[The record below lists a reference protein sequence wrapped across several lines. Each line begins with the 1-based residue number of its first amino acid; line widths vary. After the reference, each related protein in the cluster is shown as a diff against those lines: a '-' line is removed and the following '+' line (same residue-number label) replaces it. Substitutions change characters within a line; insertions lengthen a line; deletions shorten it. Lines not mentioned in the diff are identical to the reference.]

1 LPDLSQRTDALEDY
15 AENKLHQ
22 KPFGVENEIETATV
36 DVAPNVNG
44 SGASGSAPP
53 VANQPDYPHITA
65 LEKAIVGQTFVG
77 QELGSRLGRLET
89 TAFGKPTDSPD
100 FSQRTDALDKY
111 AAKKLH
117 KKPFAEQQQQEAE
130 TANARS
136 STPQQNA
143 GGPGG
148 SAKALAMVANTLLSA
163 AGMGMGP
170 MGMMNPAMGMGGM
183 GRGGMGRGGGGRF
196 GQKQQEAAPQ
206 PALKED
212 DPEVFT
218 ALPPPQGARM
228 LVKVG
233 WCEVKVFGHTF
244 QSMHLTDRLRQL
256 SQKLD
261 FETNKSSLELMDDI
275 GGIIK
280 VVQAQKGGPS
290 AVPIGSANQAAT
302 H

>member
-1 LPDLSQRTDALEDY
+1 
-15 AENKLHQ
+15 
-22 KPFGVENEIETATV
+22 
-36 DVAPNVNG
+36 
-44 SGASGSAPP
+44 

-65 LEKAIVGQTFVG
+65 LEKAIIGQTFVG
-77 QELGSRLGRLET
+77 QELASRLGRLET
-89 TAFGKPTDSPD
+89 TAFGKPTESPD

-111 AAKKLH
+111 VAKKLH
-117 KKPFAEQQQQEAE
+117 KKPFAEQQQEAE
-130 TANARS
+130 TANGRS
-136 STPQQNA
+136 STPQQNS

-170 MGMMNPAMGMGGM
+170 MGMINPAMGMGGM
-183 GRGGMGRGGGGRF
+183 GRGGFGGGRLN
-196 GQKQQEAAPQ
+196 QKQQQAAPA
-206 PALKED
+206 PVEKED

-228 LVKVG
+228 QVKIG
-233 WCEVKVFGHTF
+233 WCEVKTFGHTF

-280 VVQAQKGGPS
+280 VVQARQGGS
-290 AVPIGSANQAAT
+290 NAVPIGSANQAAT